1 MKSDVIKLKRM
12 LIAPGGECASCPMS
26 DNELYELLCES
37 SGNINAAAYKACIR
51 LSKNSS
57 LSLADGTAAPDQSE
71 YWRRLALLYRPN
83 VSGCIGR
90 SDNVL

>member
-1 MKSDVIKLKRM
+1 MIKM
-12 LIAPGGECASCPMS
+12 PGCECAKCPLS
-26 DNELYELLCES
+26 DDELYELLCES

-57 LSLADGTAAPDQSE
+57 LTLADGTAAPDQSE

-83 VSGCIGR
+83 ASGCIGR
-90 SDNVL
+90 SDDVL